1 MTTRHQNMYLSS
13 SLVKQIAGFGGDI
26 SDFVPAE
33 ILDVVKKRFDRDTE
47 NQGGM

>member
-1 MTTRHQNMYLSS
+1 MYLSS

-33 ILDVVKKRFDRDTE
+33 ILDIVSRRFDRSAE
-47 NQGGM
+47 SQGGM